1 MLRGPRMSCRAPL
14 ESGFRGA
21 RVAPLGGTPTI
32 AGRRAAG
39 HSELAPSGSCAA
51 AVQVHMCVRFAQCLS
66 SQLATPHPLGQF
78 KTVCSIRPPSLRSPC
93 MAHVLPVLQLVDI
106 FLLIWDCV
114 EAEKGKHTEPDRARG
129 TPHPHPDCEGVV
141 GRQAL
146 GQNRVIL

>member
-1 MLRGPRMSCRAPL
+1 
-14 ESGFRGA
+14 
-21 RVAPLGGTPTI
+21 
-32 AGRRAAG
+32 
-39 HSELAPSGSCAA
+39 
-51 AVQVHMCVRFAQCLS
+51 
-66 SQLATPHPLGQF
+66 
-78 KTVCSIRPPSLRSPC
+78 